1 MTRQVATQ
9 SNKDDQ
15 IILFAAEYQLVTHRH
30 LVELTRRHAK
40 AVWRSLPRLVARR
53 LLYCRQQG
61 MHKPNI
67 YSTFDIRRRENF
79 KHDLMITDIHVALN
93 KTGMLLDWSQPR
105 QKVKGGVNEDARFQ
119 MSVPMQ
125 DRTGKITF
133 YLEADAGTE
142 PSWMIED
149 KIKRYLRAREGEPF
163 NVLFVF
169 PDEKRAKAF
178 ARRAEK
184 FLDKAT
190 PEALK
195 FLLFTT
201 LGEITVD
208 PLGAI
213 CHIAHDTAKF
223 PIIPNLLK

>member
-1 MTRQVATQ
+1 MATQ

-15 IILFAAEYQLVTHRH
+15 IILLAAEYQLVTHQH
-30 LVELTRRHAK
+30 LVELTKRHAK
-40 AVWRSLPRLVARR
+40 AVWRSLPRLVVRR
-53 LLYCRQQG
+53 LLYCREQG
-61 MHKPNI
+61 MHKPNV

-93 KTGMLLDWSQPR
+93 KTGMLLEWRQPR
-105 QKVKGGVNEDARFQ
+105 GKMKGGVNEDARFE
-119 MSVPMQ
+119 MAVPMR

-142 PSWMIED
+142 PSWMLED
-149 KIKRYLRAREGEPF
+149 KFKRYLRRREDERF

-169 PDEKRAKAF
+169 PDERRAKAI

-184 FLDKAT
+184 FLDKANPPT
-190 PEALK
+190 LK

-201 LGEITVD
+201 LDEITGD

>member
-1 MTRQVATQ
+1 MATQ

-15 IILFAAEYQLVTHRH
+15 IILFAADYQLVTHQH
-30 LVELTRRHAK
+30 LVELTGRHAK
-40 AVWRSLPRLVARR
+40 SLWRSLPRLVARR
-53 LLYCRQQG
+53 LLFCRAQG
-61 MHKPNI
+61 MHKPNV

-93 KTGMLLDWSQPR
+93 KTGMLLEWRQPR
-105 QKVKGGVNEDARFQ
+105 QRVKGGVNEDARFEMEVQ
-119 MSVPMQ
+119 MQ
-125 DRTGKITF
+125 DRRGKITF

-149 KIKRYLRAREGEPF
+149 KFKRYLRAREDERF

-169 PDEKRAKAF
+169 PDERRAKAF

-184 FLDKAT
+184 FLDRTT
-190 PEALK
+190 PSTLK

-201 LGEITVD
+201 LDEMKADT
-208 PLGAI
+208 LGPI
-213 CHIAHDTAKF
+213 CNIAHSAAKF
-223 PIIPNLLK
+223 PIIPNLPH

>member
-1 MTRQVATQ
+1 MATQ

-15 IILFAAEYQLVTHRH
+15 IILFAAEYYLVTHQH
-30 LVELTRRHAK
+30 LVELTKRHAK
-40 AVWRSLPRLVARR
+40 SLWRSLPRLVARR
-53 LLYCRQQG
+53 LLYCREQG
-61 MHKPNI
+61 MHKPNV
-67 YSTFDIRRRENF
+67 YSTLDIRRRESL

-93 KTGMLLDWSQPR
+93 KTGMLLEWTQLR
-105 QKVKGGVNEDARFQ
+105 GKVKGGLNEDARFE
-119 MSVPMQ
+119 MAVPMQ
-125 DRTGKITF
+125 DRRGKITF

-149 KIKRYLRAREGEPF
+149 KFKRYLRAREEERF

-169 PDEKRAKAF
+169 PDEKRTQAF

-184 FLDKAT
+184 YLDKAT
-190 PEALK
+190 HATLK

-213 CHIAHDTAKF
+213 CHIAHDTAKY

>member
-1 MTRQVATQ
+1 MATQ

-15 IILFAAEYQLVTHRH
+15 IVLFAAEYQLVTHQH
-30 LVELTRRHAK
+30 LVELTKRHAK
-40 AVWRSLPRLVARR
+40 ALWRSLPRLVARR
-53 LLYCRQQG
+53 LLFCREQG

-79 KHDLMITDIHVALN
+79 KHDLMITDIHVALS
-93 KTGMLLDWSQPR
+93 KTGMLLEWRQPR
-105 QKVKGGVNEDARFQ
+105 LRVKGGVNEDARFE
-119 MSVPMQ
+119 MEIVMQ
-125 DRTGKITF
+125 DRRGKITF

-142 PSWMIED
+142 PAWMIED
-149 KIKRYLRAREGEPF
+149 KFKRYLRAREDERF

-169 PDEKRAKAF
+169 PDEKRAQAF

-184 FLDKAT
+184 FLDKTT
-190 PEALK
+190 PSTLK

-201 LGEITVD
+201 LEEITIN

-223 PIIPNLLK
+223 PIVPDLLK